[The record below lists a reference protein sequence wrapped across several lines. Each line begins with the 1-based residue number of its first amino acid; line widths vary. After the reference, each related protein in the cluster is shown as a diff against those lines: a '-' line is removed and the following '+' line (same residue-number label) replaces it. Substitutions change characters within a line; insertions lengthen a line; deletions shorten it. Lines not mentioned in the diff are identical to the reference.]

1 MAARETAPDRLP
13 RQVIVLGW
21 VSFFADVS
29 SEMAYPLIPLFVT
42 AVLGASGGQLGVIEG
57 LGAVLVAML
66 TGWAGWRSDRSGGGG
81 PRRVPFVR
89 WGYGLPVL
97 GKAVIAGATAWPM
110 VLVGRAIDRVGK
122 GLRGSPRD
130 ALIADATRPEDRGRA
145 FGFHRAMD
153 TGGALVGVLLSAG
166 VLWWLGAGEGGVSS
180 FAVRSILFVAAGV
193 GVASAVCTLWV
204 RETPQQGDEHGRAAE
219 EAGRRAGDGTPGLD
233 PEKMRAVGGLGREY
247 WWTVAPLL
255 LFAVANSSDAFILLR
270 ATDVGFSP
278 SSVVLG
284 YALFNLAYT
293 VASYPV
299 GVMADRI
306 GKWRTIAGGW
316 LIYAGAYAGFA
327 LVEGAGMWGLLALYG
342 LYAAMTEGVG
352 KALVANIAPAG
363 KRGTAIGV
371 FSMSVGLAML
381 VASVVAGVLW
391 DHVSHAAPFWFGAAM
406 ALLAVGTIPMA
417 IRAGRRASEQSA
429 TG

>member
-1 MAARETAPDRLP
+1 MAAIAATSGRLP

-42 AVLGASGGQLGVIEG
+42 VVLGASGGELGAIEG

-66 TGWAGWRSDRSGGGG
+66 TGWAGWRSDRSGKGG

-97 GKAVIAGATAWPM
+97 GKAIIASATAWPM

-130 ALIADATRPEDRGRA
+130 ALIADATRPEVRGRA

-153 TGGALVGVLLSAG
+153 TGGAFVGVLLSAG
-166 VLWWLGAGEGGVSS
+166 ILWWLGASEGEVSG
-180 FAVRSILFVAAGV
+180 FAVRAILFVAAGV
-193 GVASAVCTLWV
+193 GVASAVCTFWV
-204 RETPQQGDEHGRAAE
+204 K
-219 EAGRRAGDGTPGLD
+219 EAPAQDPEVESAPERKGKQAGDGESGAST
-233 PEKMRAVGGLGREY
+233 ERMRAVGALGREY

-270 ATDVGFSP
+270 ASDVGFSP
-278 SSVVLG
+278 LSVVLA

-352 KALVANIAPAG
+352 KALVSNVAPAG
-363 KRGTAIGV
+363 MRGTAIGV
-371 FSMSVGLAML
+371 LSMSLGLAML

-406 ALLAVGTIPMA
+406 ALLAVATIPIA
-417 IRAGRRASEQSA
+417 CRAGRWARGRSTPE
-429 TG
+429 

>member
-1 MAARETAPDRLP
+1 MAMIAAASPRLP
-13 RQVIVLGW
+13 RQVVVLGW

-81 PRRVPFVR
+81 PRRVSFVR
-89 WGYGLPVL
+89 WGYGLPVV
-97 GKAVIAGATAWPM
+97 GKAIIAGAAAWPM

-153 TGGALVGVLLSAG
+153 TGGAFVGVLLAAC
-166 VLWWLGAGEGGVSS
+166 VLWWLGAGDDGISS
-180 FAVRSILFVAAGV
+180 FAVRAILFVAAGV
-193 GVASAVCTLWV
+193 GVASAACTFWV
-204 RETPQQGDEHGRAAE
+204 RETPQPEFEIERAAA
-219 EAGRRAGDGTPGLD
+219 EAERQAGDGAAGRGTGWI
-233 PEKMRAVGGLGREY
+233 RAVSGLGREY

-270 ATDVGFSP
+270 ASDVGFSP
-278 SSVVLG
+278 LSVVLA

-327 LVEGAGMWGLLALYG
+327 MVEGAGMWGLLALYG

-371 FSMSVGLAML
+371 LSMSVGLAML
-381 VASVVAGVLW
+381 VASVVAGLLW

-406 ALLAVGTIPMA
+406 ALLAVSTIPIA
-417 IRAGRRASEQSA
+417 CRAGTRARTRTVLE
-429 TG
+429 